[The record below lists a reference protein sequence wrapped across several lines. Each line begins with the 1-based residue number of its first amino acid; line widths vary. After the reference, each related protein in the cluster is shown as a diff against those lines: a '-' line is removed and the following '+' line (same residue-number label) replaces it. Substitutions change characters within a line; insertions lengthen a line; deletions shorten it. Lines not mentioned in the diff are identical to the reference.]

1 MYFCYYEKISN
12 NEPVLLENLPFEIPD
27 SWAWARLGTL
37 ILLLSG
43 RDLEPTQYNANK
55 VGIPYITGASNF
67 NGEKLVINRW
77 TNKPLTIS
85 RLGDLLL
92 TCKGTIGTM
101 AFNNLGDVHIA
112 RQVMAISTRYLD
124 IAYIKI
130 FLENY
135 VQQLQSIA
143 KSFIPGIS
151 RDDLNLALIPIPP
164 LSEQKRIIEHIEQIF
179 AIIEKDE
186 A

>member
-1 MYFCYYEKISN
+1 M
-12 NEPVLLENLPFEIPD
+12 LENLPFEIPN
-27 SWAWARLGTL
+27 SWAWARLGT
-37 ILLLSG
+37 IISLLSG

-77 TNKPLTIS
+77 TNKPVTIS

-101 AFNNLGDVHIA
+101 AFNNLGDMHIA
-112 RQVMAISTRYLD
+112 RQIMAISTLNLD
-124 IAYIKI
+124 IKYIKL
-130 FLENY
+130 FLESY
-135 VQQLQSIA
+135 VNQLQAIA

-151 RDDLNLALIPIPP
+151 RDDLNFALIPIPP
-164 LSEQKRIIEHIEQIF
+164 LNEQKRINERIKEMFTVIG
-179 AIIEKDE
+179 KDE
-186 A
+186 V